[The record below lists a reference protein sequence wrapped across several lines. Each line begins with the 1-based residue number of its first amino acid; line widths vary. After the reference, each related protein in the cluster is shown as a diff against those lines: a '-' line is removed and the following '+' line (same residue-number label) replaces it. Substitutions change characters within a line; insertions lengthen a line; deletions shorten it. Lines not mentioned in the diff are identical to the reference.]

1 MPKLFKATTQLLSY
15 RKLQRVPAQW
25 WKTTLQMQISSTL
38 FVMLTTFSGSSLLG
52 TATVRTITRRCQF
65 SSHIIAYGTAPSVKA
80 GHSNMRKWHFNNL
93 WVRDGKG
100 HRYRSTTLTVSTL
113 PICAGLVP
121 RPFPVGGVS
130 SSLQR
135 GLRNFINDC
144 CEAANTYKLIARIL
158 TSLSHEYLQVYRTHF
173 M

>member
-25 WKTTLQMQISSTL
+25 WKTTLQMQISSTI

-52 TATVRTITRRCQF
+52 TATVRTFTRRCQF

-93 WVRDGKG
+93 RVRDGKG

-121 RPFPVGGVS
+121 RPFPVGGVRKGRLVTPTRIYGI
-130 SSLQR
+130 SLM
-135 GLRNFINDC
+135 IV
-144 CEAANTYKLIARIL
+144 AKPRIL